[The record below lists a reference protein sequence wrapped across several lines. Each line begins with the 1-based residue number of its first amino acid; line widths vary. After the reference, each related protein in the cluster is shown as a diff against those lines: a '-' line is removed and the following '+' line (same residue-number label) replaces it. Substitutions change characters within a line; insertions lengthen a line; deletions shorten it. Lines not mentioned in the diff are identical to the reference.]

1 MCMCRKK
8 GAKIMTRFFIDSWD
22 DWDEAI
28 EEVEALLDREG
39 IRYDVDSGGRY
50 MIEDDDAG
58 TVADLLDDAGIRYE
72 II

>member
-1 MCMCRKK
+1 
-8 GAKIMTRFFIDSWD
+8 MTRFFIDSWD

-39 IRYDVDSGGRY
+39 IRYDIDSGGGY

-58 TVADLLDDAGIRYE
+58 TVADLLDDAYIRYE

>member
-8 GAKIMTRFFIDSWD
+8 GAKIITRFFIDSWD

-39 IRYDVDSGGRY
+39 IRY
-50 MIEDDDAG
+50 
-58 TVADLLDDAGIRYE
+58 E

>member
-1 MCMCRKK
+1 MCRKK
-8 GAKIMTRFFIDSWD
+8 GVKIMTRFFIDSWD

-39 IRYDVDSGGRY
+39 IRYDIDSGGRY
-50 MIEDDDAG
+50 MIEDDDAD
-58 TVADLLDDAGIRYE
+58 TVADLLDDAYIRYE

>member
-1 MCMCRKK
+1 
-8 GAKIMTRFFIDSWD
+8 MTRFFIDSWD

-39 IRYDVDSGGRY
+39 IRYDIDSGGRY
-50 MIEDDDAG
+50 MIEDDDAD
-58 TVADLLDDAGIRYE
+58 TVADLLDDAYIRYE

>member
-1 MCMCRKK
+1 MCRKK

-28 EEVEALLDREG
+28 EEVEALLDRED

>member
-1 MCMCRKK
+1 
-8 GAKIMTRFFIDSWD
+8 MTRFFINSWD

-50 MIEDDDAG
+50 MIEDDAG
-58 TVADLLDDAGIRYE
+58 TVTDLLDDADIRYE

>member
-1 MCMCRKK
+1 
-8 GAKIMTRFFIDSWD
+8 MTRFFIDFWD

-28 EEVEALLDREG
+28 EEVEALLDRED

>member
-1 MCMCRKK
+1 
-8 GAKIMTRFFIDSWD
+8 MTRFFIDSWD

-50 MIEDDDAG
+50 MIEDGDAG
-58 TVADLLDDAGIRYE
+58 TVADLLDDAYIRYE

>member
-1 MCMCRKK
+1 MCRKK

-39 IRYDVDSGGRY
+39 IRYDIDSGGRY
-50 MIEDDDAG
+50 MIKDDDAG

>member
-1 MCMCRKK
+1 
-8 GAKIMTRFFIDSWD
+8 MTRFFIDSCD
-22 DWDEAI
+22 DWNEAI
-28 EEVEALLDREG
+28 KEVEALLDREG

-50 MIEDDDAG
+50 MIKDDDAG

>member
-1 MCMCRKK
+1 MCRKK

-39 IRYDVDSGGRY
+39 IHYDVDSGGRY
-50 MIEDDDAG
+50 MIEEDDAG